1 MVSDG
6 RTGTRA
12 RIGDAPK
19 RREDAAFLTGR
30 GAYLDDLD
38 FDGMCHAVLV
48 RSPHAHARL
57 ESIVTSAAMAAA
69 GVLAIFTAE
78 DVALAG
84 LHPLTPTVEANP
96 LSGRPFAV
104 APQPLLAET
113 VVRHVGEPVALVIAE
128 TLDRARDAA
137 DLVEVGYFPLPA
149 VTTPDQALAAGAP
162 VIAPTVPGNLC
173 LEWNTGDQDTS
184 EAAFA
189 CAAHV
194 VELALDNHRIVTNP
208 MEPRGVIGTWDEKD
222 SRYVLHVSTQNL
234 HAIRD
239 VTANALGVE
248 AGAVRFIAPDVGG
261 GFGTKNFAYV
271 EYPLI
276 AWAARRLGRPLKW
289 IASRSEV
296 FLTDHQARDHRS
308 IARLALD
315 ADGRFQAL
323 AVESVANLGA
333 YMVGSMGV
341 VETVLY
347 AHLPGTVYRIP
358 AIALHIRAVL
368 TNTTPNGVTRAP
380 GYAEANMV
388 IERLVDVAARQCGF
402 DRAELRRINMAP
414 ADAMPFTN
422 ALGETV
428 DSGAF
433 AETLDL
439 ALARADADG
448 FPERRRQ
455 SEAAGRL
462 RGLGFAYHI
471 KGTGGSPHENVEIR
485 FDGRGTVSLFTGTQ
499 TIGQGHHTTFP
510 QIVGDLLGLDT
521 GQIRLCEGDTDL
533 IPKGGGHGSSRS
545 TYMAGTA
552 VFRAVEEIVAKGT
565 AIAGQMLEAAAKD
578 IIFEDGYFTV
588 AGTDRSVGLLEVAA
602 RAREAGAPLDT
613 YHAWTREWMTF
624 PNGAHVVEIE
634 IDPDTG
640 GVRIARYTAVDDYGV
655 VVNPM
660 IAAGQAHGAI
670 TQGIGQA
677 LLERTAHDPGNGQPL
692 AASFMDYALPRAG
705 DVLSYD
711 LAFNPT
717 RCTTNPLGVKGCGE
731 AGVVAG
737 PPAIANA
744 IVDALAPFGVT
755 RFDGAA
761 TPERVWRAMR
771 GEDAR

>member
-1 MVSDG
+1 V
-6 RTGTRA
+6 
-12 RIGDAPK
+12 
-19 RREDAAFLTGR
+19 
-30 GAYLDDLD
+30 
-38 FDGMCHAVLV
+38 
-48 RSPHAHARL
+48 
-57 ESIVTSAAMAAA
+57 
-69 GVLAIFTAE
+69 AE
-78 DVALAG
+78 DG
-84 LHPLTPTVEANP
+84 LRPLMPTVVANP
-96 LSGRPFAV
+96 LDGQPFAFT
-104 APQPLLAET
+104 PQPLLAET

-128 TLDRARDAA
+128 SADQALDAA
-137 DLVEVGYFPLPA
+137 ERVAISYVPLPA
-149 VTTPDQALAAGAP
+149 VTSPTAASAPGAQGDPCLDWQA
-162 VIAPTVPGNLC
+162 
-173 LEWNTGDQDTS
+173 GDQSAVD
-184 EAAFA
+184 AAFA
-189 CAAHV
+189 RAVHV
-194 VELALDNHRIVTNP
+194 VELAVDNHRIVTNP
-208 MEPRGVIGTWDEKD
+208 MEPRGVVGTWDEA
-222 SRYVLHVSTQNL
+222 SERYVLHVSTQNL
-234 HAIRD
+234 HATRD
-239 VTANALGVE
+239 VTADALGVE

-271 EYPLI
+271 EYPLT
-276 AWAARRLGRPLKW
+276 AWAARRLGRPVKW

-308 IARLALD
+308 TARLALD
-315 ADGRFQAL
+315 AEGHFLAL
-323 AVESVANLGA
+323 SVESVANLGA
-333 YMVGSMGV
+333 YLIGSMGV

-358 AIALHIRAVL
+358 AISLGIQAVL

-388 IERLVDVAARQCGF
+388 IERLVDAAARQCGF
-402 DRAELRRINMAP
+402 DRAELRRINMVP

-433 AETLDL
+433 AETLDM
-439 ALARADADG
+439 ALARADVDG
-448 FPERRRQ
+448 FAGRRRE
-455 SEAAGRL
+455 SEARGRR

-485 FDGRGTVSLFTGTQ
+485 FDPAGTVSLYTGTQ

-510 QIVGDLLGLDT
+510 QIVGDLLGLET
-521 GQIRLCEGDTDL
+521 GLVRLCEGDTDL
-533 IPKGGGHGSSRS
+533 IPRGGGHGSSRS

-552 VFRAVEEIVAKGT
+552 IFRAVEEIIAKGT
-565 AIAGQMLEAAAKD
+565 EIASRMLEAAAGD
-578 IIFEDGYFTV
+578 IIFEDGMFAV
-588 AGTDRSVGLLEVAA
+588 AGTDRAIGLLEVAA

-613 YHAWTREWMTF
+613 YHAWTRDWMTF

-640 GVRIARYTAVDDYGV
+640 VVEIARYTAVDDYGV

-692 AASFMDYALPRAG
+692 AASFMDYALPRAD

-711 LAFNPT
+711 LALNPT

-744 IVDALAPFGVT
+744 IVDALAPYGVT
-755 RFDGAA
+755 HFDGAA
-761 TPERVWRAMR
+761 TPGRVWRAMR
-771 GEDAR
+771 NNQ